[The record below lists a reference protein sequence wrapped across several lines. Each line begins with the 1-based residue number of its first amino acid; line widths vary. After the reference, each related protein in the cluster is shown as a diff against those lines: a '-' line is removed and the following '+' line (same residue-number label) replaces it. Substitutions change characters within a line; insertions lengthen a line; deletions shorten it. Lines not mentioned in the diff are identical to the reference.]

1 MSRRAL
7 EIDPNQRKLHEN
19 LQRVLSGNGA
29 IARMEPGPN
38 DQPRTARDDIPPAQQ
53 AEAEKQT
60 IEWPIR
66 RFRGSGEQRALND
79 RVVREQR
86 IELVVN
92 GQSLLAMLALPR
104 DVEALAVGFLVSE
117 GLWRDRDRLP
127 QVEFDASAGQV
138 RCKGQFDEDA
148 VESIHRRW
156 TFGTG
161 CGGGGTARDT
171 SLLAECRPLD
181 SRLAVS
187 ASQLAAVAREFSRRG
202 VLYRLTGG
210 VHACGIADTDGML
223 LFAEDVGRHNAFD
236 KVAGMALLEGMDL
249 SHKIALTTG
258 RLSAEIVA
266 KAIAHHVPILASS
279 SAPTAMG
286 VQWSR
291 RFGLT
296 LVGFLR
302 GRRMNVYT
310 GYQRVVP
317 DDE

>member
-1 MSRRAL
+1 
-7 EIDPNQRKLHEN
+7 
-19 LQRVLSGNGA
+19 
-29 IARMEPGPN
+29 MESLPN
-38 DQPRTARDDIPPAQQ
+38 DQPGRGLGDVPTARQ
-53 AEAEKQT
+53 AEADKQT

-66 RFRGSGEQRALND
+66 RFQSSGEQIALND
-79 RVVREQR
+79 KVVREQR
-86 IELVVN
+86 LELVVN

-117 GLWRDRDRLP
+117 GLWRNRDRVP
-127 QVEFDASAGQV
+127 EVEFDASAGQV
-138 RCKGQFDEDA
+138 RCKGQFDQDA
-148 VESIHRRW
+148 VESIHQRW

-187 ASQLAAVAREFSRRG
+187 PSQLAAVGRTFSRQG

-210 VHACGIADTDGML
+210 VHACGIADTQEVL

-236 KVAGMALLEGMDL
+236 KVAGMALLDGMDL
-249 SHKIALTTG
+249 SDKIALTTG

-266 KAIAHHVPILASS
+266 KAIAHRVPILASS

-286 VQWSR
+286 VQWAR

-310 GYQRVVP
+310 GYQRIVP
-317 DDE
+317 GNE